1 MVGNAVAKTRLPNL
15 MYEGRRILF
24 RNFGGVAGR
33 FNAEGERNFCVV
45 IDPSEVEE
53 MRAEGWN
60 VKELAARNEDEDPLF
75 YMKVKVNLK
84 SHRPPTI
91 VMITSR
97 GRTNVPEELLG
108 ILDWADI
115 ANVDMSINPSR
126 WEMPSGKTGVTG
138 YLKTIFITIEEDRI
152 ERKYADVPDY
162 AMNSVGELEG
172 GTAQGLITTGED
184 EDGVYVDF
192 TEED

>member
-33 FNAEGERNFCVV
+33 FNAAGQRNFCVV
-45 IDPSEVEE
+45 IDPTEVDA
-53 MRAEGWN
+53 MREEGWN
-60 VKELAARNEDEDPLF
+60 IKELKARNDDEDILY
-75 YMKVKVNLK
+75 YMKVKVNLE
-84 SHRPPTI
+84 SFRPPTI

-97 GRTNVPEELLG
+97 GRTTLPEDMLG
-108 ILDWADI
+108 FLDWADI
-115 ANVDMSINPSR
+115 ANADMSINPSR
-126 WEMPSGKTGVTG
+126 WTMDGGKTGITG

-162 AMNSVGELEG
+162 AIKSVGELESG
-172 GTAQGLITTGED
+172 HTPLQLTDGAGDEGE
-184 EDGVYVDF
+184 YVDF
-192 TEED
+192 EEH

>member
-45 IDPSEVEE
+45 IDPTEVEA

-97 GRTNVPEELLG
+97 GRTTLPEDMLG
-108 ILDWADI
+108 FLDWADI

-138 YLKTIFITIEEDRI
+138 YLKTIFITIEEDPI

-162 AMNSVGELEG
+162 AIKSVGELESG
-172 GTAQGLITTGED
+172 PAPLAITDGAGDEGE
-184 EDGVYVDF
+184 YVDF
-192 TEED
+192 EEH

>member
-1 MVGNAVAKTRLPNL
+1 MKKRLPNL

-45 IDPSEVEE
+45 IDPSEADA
-53 MRAEGWN
+53 MREDGWN
-60 VKELAARNEDEDPLF
+60 IKTLAARSEDEDPLY

-84 SHRPPTI
+84 GHRPPTI
-91 VMITSR
+91 VMVTSR
-97 GRTNVPEELLG
+97 GRTNVPEDLLG

-115 ANVDMSINPSR
+115 ANVDMSINPSA
-126 WEMPSGKTGVTG
+126 WEMPSGKSGVTG
-138 YLKTIFITIEEDRI
+138 YLKTIFITIEEDAI

-172 GTAQGLITTGED
+172 GSAPLQITDGNDD
-184 EDGVYVDF
+184 EGVYVDF
-192 TEED
+192 EES

>member
-1 MVGNAVAKTRLPNL
+1 MAGTSLQRLPNL

-45 IDPSEVEE
+45 IDPSEVDE
-53 MRAEGWN
+53 MREQGWN
-60 VKELAARNEDEDPLF
+60 IKTLAARSEDEDPLF
-75 YMKVKVNLK
+75 YMKVKVNLR

-91 VMITSR
+91 VLVTSR
-97 GRTNVPEELLG
+97 GRTNVPEDLLS
-108 ILDWADI
+108 ILDWCDI

-126 WEMPSGKTGVTG
+126 WEMSDGKRGVTG

-172 GTAQGLITTGED
+172 GSAPLQITDGNGDEGE
-184 EDGVYVDF
+184 YVEF
-192 TEED
+192 EEV